1 MVSNFA
7 NPAVRTTSVR
17 QASVLPTR
25 ETNVRQASGT
35 KNGKPARSF
44 FAALLKSFSAFV
56 A

>member
-1 MVSNFA
+1 MVSSVA
-7 NPAVRTTSVR
+7 NPTTRTTSVR

-25 ETNVRQASGT
+25 ETNARPASGT
-35 KNGKPARSF
+35 KNGKPTRSF